1 MRDDHGITVAIKTC
15 VMIMVSLLLTI
26 QTDPKEVPPIMA
38 WEVEAALRK
47 MKNGKE
53 AGKDQVNIETLK
65 AGDETIAKQ
74 LAKLYT
80 KCITER
86 YIPKTWKEANM
97 VIFFKKGN
105 RKDIKNYRP
114 ICLLSNMYKLFT
126 KIITTRLEKK
136 LDENQPREQ
145 AGFRSKYSTTDHIHA
160 INQLKEKCR
169 EYNIP
174 LCVAFVDYEKAFD
187 SVQTQAILTS
197 LQEQGIEDVYI
208 EILKDIYTD
217 SSVTVHLHKE
227 SEKIRIKRGV
237 RQGDTM
243 SPKLFT
249 ATLESIFRRLNWENK
264 GVKIDGEFLSNLRF
278 ADDIFLCTETPQ
290 ELQQMLQEL
299 SDESRQ
305 MGLKMNITKTKVMV
319 VDNTPINVN
328 NVLIENVPGYVYLG
342 QHYSLKEKNQDKEIQ
357 RRIMAGWAAYAKH
370 RDIFKSNLAICL
382 KRQVYNSC
390 VLPAMTYGAETW
402 TLTKQAQNKLAAA
415 QTKMERSMLNI
426 TYKDRRTN
434 IWVRERTK
442 LIDIIYT
449 VRKMKWSWA
458 GHINRLKDDRWTS
471 RVTTWRP
478 YDKKRRQGRPAKR
491 WRDDLDKYWS
501 DTIWQRTAQDRVI
514 WRRHAEAFAQP
525 RDTTAA

>member
-1 MRDDHGITVAIKTC
+1 MITLLDKHGKEIQEQDK
-15 VMIMVSLLLTI
+15 IMERIEEFYSELYDSDQAVTI
-26 QTDPKEVPPIMA
+26 QTDSEEVPPIMA
-38 WEVEAALRK
+38 LEVEASLRK

-86 YIPKTWKEANM
+86 RIPKTRKEANM

-114 ICLLSNMYKLFT
+114 ISLLSNMYKLFT
-126 KIITTRLEKK
+126 KIITSRLEKK
-136 LDENQPREQ
+136 LDENQPSEQ

-160 INQLKEKCR
+160 INEFKEKCR

-187 SVQTQAILTS
+187 SVQTHAILTS

-237 RQGDTM
+237 RQGDTI

-264 GVKIDGEFLSNLRF
+264 GVKIDGEFISNLRF

-299 SDESRQ
+299 SDESRR
-305 MGLKMNITKTKVMV
+305 MGLKMNIAKTKVMV
-319 VDNTPINVN
+319 LDNTPINVN
-328 NVLIENVPGYVYLG
+328 NVLIENVQGYVYLG

-390 VLPAMTYGAETW
+390 VLPAMTYGAATW
-402 TLTKQAQNKLAAA
+402 TLTKQELNKLAAA
-415 QTKMERSMLNI
+415 
-426 TYKDRRTN
+426 
-434 IWVRERTK
+434 
-442 LIDIIYT
+442 
-449 VRKMKWSWA
+449 
-458 GHINRLKDDRWTS
+458 
-471 RVTTWRP
+471 
-478 YDKKRRQGRPAKR
+478 
-491 WRDDLDKYWS
+491 
-501 DTIWQRTAQDRVI
+501 
-514 WRRHAEAFAQP
+514 
-525 RDTTAA
+525 